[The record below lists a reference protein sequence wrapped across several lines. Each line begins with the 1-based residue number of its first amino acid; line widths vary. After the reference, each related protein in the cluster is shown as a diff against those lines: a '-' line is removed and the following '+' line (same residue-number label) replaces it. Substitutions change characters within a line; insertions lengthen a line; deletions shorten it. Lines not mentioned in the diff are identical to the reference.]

1 MFFCRFQVP
10 WTTVKIIT
18 RLSGY
23 SVSKFQDLSTLIEQI
38 VKAEEADRVT
48 ALNDSIEF
56 GLESGSIALIL
67 EAFPIEERVRLWRAL
82 PLELHIDVLT
92 EMRAE
97 VRLSIIDALSEVE
110 LKLTLAKL
118 DNLSLIEWADSLPEE
133 FINEALELI
142 EKDELE
148 LYDQANEYE
157 DEELGRWAERKI
169 ITLPFNIT
177 VDKARRLMER
187 YSYDTPQQVYL
198 INRKKQF
205 RGAVNY
211 YEILRS
217 ESDTRLKALAIEN
230 VTTLDSKMELPEAV
244 EALEHSS
251 LPALPVTDADQTL
264 IGEVDWQFALSTQ
277 REIYEARLM
286 AGTGMDEG
294 DDLFAPVLKSSQKRG
309 VWLGINLLTAIL
321 ASVTIGMFED
331 VITQVVALAVLMP
344 IVASM
349 GGIAGSQTLTLMV
362 RAMALNQITPGN
374 RFALLKNELGIGSLN
389 GLLWAL
395 IIGGLAGLWFQSPI
409 LGGTI
414 ALAIIV
420 NIITAALFGVLIPIA
435 LDKLDLD
442 PALAGSVI
450 LTTVTDVVGFFA
462 FLGTASLVML

>member
-1 MFFCRFQVP
+1 
-10 WTTVKIIT
+10 
-18 RLSGY
+18 
-23 SVSKFQDLSTLIEQI
+23 VSKFQDLSTLIQQI
-38 VKAEEADRVT
+38 GQAEESDQVAT
-48 ALNDSIEF
+48 LNESIEV
-56 GLESGSIALIL
+56 GLEPGAVALIL
-67 EAFPIEERVRLWRAL
+67 EAFPIDDRVRLWRAL

-92 EMRAE
+92 EMRAD
-97 VRLSIIDALSEVE
+97 VRFSIINALSEVE

-118 DNLSLIEWADSLPEE
+118 DNLSLIEWADSLPESI
-133 FINEALELI
+133 INEALSLI

-148 LYDQANEYE
+148 LYDQANEYA
-157 DEELGRWAERKI
+157 DEELGHWAERKI

-177 VDKARRLMER
+177 IGTAKQLMER

-198 INRKKQF
+198 INRNKQY
-205 RGAVNY
+205 RGTVNY
-211 YEILRS
+211 FDILRGDP
-217 ESDTRLKALAIEN
+217 DTRLKTLVIEA
-230 VTTLDSKMELPEAV
+230 VTVLDSKMMLPEAV
-244 EALEHSS
+244 EALEHST

-321 ASVTIGMFED
+321 ASVTIGLFED
-331 VITQVVALAVLMP
+331 VIAQVVALAVLMP

-374 RFALLKNELGIGSLN
+374 RFKFLKNELGIGSLN
-389 GLLWAL
+389 GIAWAL
-395 IIGGLAGLWFQSPI
+395 IIGGLAGLWFQSPV

-420 NIITAALFGVLIPIA
+420 NIITAALFGVLIPII
-435 LDKLDLD
+435 LDKFKLD

>member
-1 MFFCRFQVP
+1 M
-10 WTTVKIIT
+10 
-18 RLSGY
+18 
-23 SVSKFQDLSTLIEQI
+23 SKFQDLSTLIEQI
-38 VKAEEADRVT
+38 VQADEAEQVT

-56 GLESGSIALIL
+56 GLEPGAVALIL
-67 EAFPIEERVRLWRAL
+67 EAFPIDDRVRLWRAL
-82 PLELHIDVLT
+82 PMELHIDVLT
-92 EMRAE
+92 EMRAD
-97 VRLSIIDALSEVE
+97 VRLSIIEALSEVE

-142 EKDELE
+142 EKDELD

-177 VDKARRLMER
+177 VGKARRLMER

-217 ESDTRLKALAIEN
+217 EADVRLKTLAIDS
-230 VTTLDSKMELPEAV
+230 VTVLDSKMELPEAV
-244 EALEHSS
+244 EALEHSP

-294 DDLFAPVLKSSQKRG
+294 DDLFAPVIKSSQKRG

-321 ASVTIGMFED
+321 ASVTIGLFED
-331 VITQVVALAVLMP
+331 VISQVVALAVLMP

-349 GGIAGSQTLTLMV
+349 GGIAGSQTLTLMI

-395 IIGGLAGLWFQSPI
+395 IIGGLAGLWFQSTV

-420 NIITAALFGVLIPIA
+420 NIITAALFGVLIPIV
-435 LDKLDLD
+435 LDKLKLD

>member
-1 MFFCRFQVP
+1 M
-10 WTTVKIIT
+10 
-18 RLSGY
+18 SEY
-23 SVSKFQDLSTLIEQI
+23 QDLPLLIEQI
-38 VKAEEADRVT
+38 AQAEDAEQIVL
-48 ALNDSIEF
+48 LNDSIEH

-67 EAFPIEERVRLWRAL
+67 ESQPVDDRVRLWRAL
-82 PLELHIDVLT
+82 PLEMHIDVLT
-92 EMRAE
+92 DMRADARYS
-97 VRLSIIDALSEVE
+97 VINALSEIE

-133 FINEALELI
+133 IINEALSLI
-142 EKDELE
+142 QKDELE
-148 LYDQANEYE
+148 LFDLANKYG
-157 DEELGRWAERKI
+157 DDELGRWAERKI
-169 ITLPFNIT
+169 ITLPFNIS
-177 VDKARRLMER
+177 VDRAKRLMEK
-187 YSYDTPQQVYL
+187 YSFDTPQQVYL
-198 INRKKQF
+198 INKKKQF
-205 RGAVNY
+205 RGVVNY

-217 ESDTRLKALAIEN
+217 EGHTVLKNLMIDPVILLSSKMALA
-230 VTTLDSKMELPEAV
+230 EAV
-244 EALEHSS
+244 EAVEHSS
-251 LPALPVTDADQTL
+251 LPALPVVDEDQTL
-264 IGEVDWQFALSTQ
+264 IGEVDWQFALTTQ

-294 DDLFAPVLKSSQKRG
+294 DDLFAPVIKSSKKRG

-321 ASVTIGMFED
+321 ASVTIGLFED
-331 VITQVVALAVLMP
+331 VIAQVVALAVLMP

-374 RFALLKNELGIGSLN
+374 RFALFKNEFGIGAIN
-389 GLLWAL
+389 GLLWAI
-395 IIGGLAGLWFQSPI
+395 IIGGLAALWFQSPI

-420 NIITAALFGVLIPIA
+420 NIITAAMFGVLIPII

-462 FLGTASLVML
+462 FLGTASLVLL

>member
-1 MFFCRFQVP
+1 M
-10 WTTVKIIT
+10 
-18 RLSGY
+18 
-23 SVSKFQDLSTLIEQI
+23 SKFQDLSTLIQQI
-38 VKAEEADRVT
+38 GQAEEADQVAT
-48 ALNDSIEF
+48 LNASIEE
-56 GLESGSIALIL
+56 GLDPGSIALIL
-67 EAFPIEERVRLWRAL
+67 EAFTINDRVRLWRAL

-92 EMRAE
+92 EMRAD
-97 VRLSIIDALSEVE
+97 VRFSIINALSEVE

-133 FINEALELI
+133 IINEALALI

-148 LYDQANEYE
+148 LYDQANAYE
-157 DEELGRWAERKI
+157 DEEIGRWADRKI

-177 VDKARRLMER
+177 VGTAKRLMDR
-187 YSYDTPQQVYL
+187 YSYDTPQHIYL
-198 INRKKQF
+198 INRNKQF
-205 RGAVNY
+205 RGTVNFF
-211 YEILRS
+211 EILRS
-217 ESDTRLKALAIEN
+217 DSDVRLKSLSIEA
-230 VTTLDSKMELPEAV
+230 VTVLDSKMSLPEAV
-244 EALEHSS
+244 EALEHSVLS
-251 LPALPVTDADQTL
+251 ALPVTDADQTL

-309 VWLGINLLTAIL
+309 VWLGINLMTAIL
-321 ASVTIGMFED
+321 ASVTIGLFED
-331 VITQVVALAVLMP
+331 VIAQVVALAVLMP

-374 RFALLKNELGIGSLN
+374 RLKLLKNELGIGSLN
-389 GLLWAL
+389 GIAWAV
-395 IIGGLAGLWFQSPI
+395 IIGGLAGLWFQSAI

-414 ALAIIV
+414 ALAIVV
-420 NIITAALFGVLIPIA
+420 NIITAAVFGVLIPII
-435 LDKLDLD
+435 LDKLELD

-462 FLGTASLVML
+462 FLGTASLVLL

>member
-1 MFFCRFQVP
+1 M
-10 WTTVKIIT
+10 
-18 RLSGY
+18 
-23 SVSKFQDLSTLIEQI
+23 SKFQDLSTLIEQI
-38 VKAEEADRVT
+38 VQADEADQVT
-48 ALNDSIEF
+48 ALNDSIEC
-56 GLESGSIALIL
+56 GLESGAVALIL
-67 EAFPIEERVRLWRAL
+67 EAFPIDERVRLWRAL
-82 PLELHIDVLT
+82 PMELHIDVLT

-97 VRLSIIDALSEVE
+97 VRLSIIEALSEVE

-142 EKDELE
+142 EKDELD

-177 VDKARRLMER
+177 VGKARRLMER

-217 ESDTRLKALAIEN
+217 EEDVRLKTLAIDT
-230 VTTLDSKMELPEAV
+230 VTVLDSKMELSEAV
-244 EALEHSS
+244 EALEHSP

-294 DDLFAPVLKSSQKRG
+294 DDLFAPILKSSQKRG

-321 ASVTIGMFED
+321 ASVTIGLFED
-331 VITQVVALAVLMP
+331 VISQVVALAVLMP

-389 GLLWAL
+389 ALLWAL
-395 IIGGLAGLWFQSPI
+395 IIGGLAGLWFQSPV

-420 NIITAALFGVLIPIA
+420 NIVTAALFGVLIPIV
-435 LDKLDLD
+435 LDKLKLD

>member
-1 MFFCRFQVP
+1 M
-10 WTTVKIIT
+10 
-18 RLSGY
+18 
-23 SVSKFQDLSTLIEQI
+23 SKFQDLSTLIEQI

-97 VRLSIIDALSEVE
+97 VRLSIIDALSEIE

-420 NIITAALFGVLIPIA
+420 NIITAALFGVLIPIV

>member
-1 MFFCRFQVP
+1 M
-10 WTTVKIIT
+10 
-18 RLSGY
+18 
-23 SVSKFQDLSTLIEQI
+23 SKFQDLSTLIQQI
-38 VKAEEADRVT
+38 GQAEEADQVAT
-48 ALNDSIEF
+48 LSESIEA
-56 GLESGSIALIL
+56 GLEPGAVALIL
-67 EAFPIEERVRLWRAL
+67 EAFPIDDRVRLWRAL

-92 EMRAE
+92 EMRAD
-97 VRLSIIDALSEVE
+97 VRFSIINALSEVE

-118 DNLSLIEWADSLPEE
+118 DNLSLIEWADSLPESI
-133 FINEALELI
+133 INEALSLI

-148 LYDQANEYE
+148 LYDQANEYA
-157 DEELGRWAERKI
+157 DEELGHWAERKI

-177 VDKARRLMER
+177 IGTAKQLMER

-198 INRKKQF
+198 INRNKQY
-205 RGAVNY
+205 RGTVNY
-211 YEILRS
+211 FDILRGDP
-217 ESDTRLKALAIEN
+217 DTRLKILVIEA
-230 VTTLDSKMELPEAV
+230 VTVLDSKMMLPEAV
-244 EALEHSS
+244 EALEHST

-321 ASVTIGMFED
+321 ASVTIGLFED
-331 VITQVVALAVLMP
+331 VIAQVVALAVLMP

-349 GGIAGSQTLTLMV
+349 GGIAGSQTLTLMI

-374 RFALLKNELGIGSLN
+374 RFKLLKNELGIGSLN
-389 GLLWAL
+389 GIAWAL
-395 IIGGLAGLWFQSPI
+395 IIGGLAGLWFQSPV

-420 NIITAALFGVLIPIA
+420 NIITAALFGVLIPII
-435 LDKLDLD
+435 LDKFKLD

>member
-1 MFFCRFQVP
+1 M
-10 WTTVKIIT
+10 
-18 RLSGY
+18 
-23 SVSKFQDLSTLIEQI
+23 SKFQDLSTLIEQI

-56 GLESGSIALIL
+56 GLESGSVALIL

>member
-1 MFFCRFQVP
+1 
-10 WTTVKIIT
+10 
-18 RLSGY
+18 
-23 SVSKFQDLSTLIEQI
+23 
-38 VKAEEADRVT
+38 
-48 ALNDSIEF
+48 
-56 GLESGSIALIL
+56 
-67 EAFPIEERVRLWRAL
+67 
-82 PLELHIDVLT
+82 
-92 EMRAE
+92 MRAD
-97 VRLSIIDALSEVE
+97 VRFSIINALSEVE

-118 DNLSLIEWADSLPEE
+118 DNLSLIEWADSLPESI
-133 FINEALELI
+133 INEALSLI

-148 LYDQANEYE
+148 LYDQANEYA
-157 DEELGRWAERKI
+157 DEELGHWAERKI

-177 VDKARRLMER
+177 IGTAKQLMER

-198 INRKKQF
+198 INRNKQY
-205 RGAVNY
+205 RGTVNY
-211 YEILRS
+211 FDILRGDP
-217 ESDTRLKALAIEN
+217 DTRLKILVIEA
-230 VTTLDSKMELPEAV
+230 VTVLDSKMMLPEAV
-244 EALEHSS
+244 EALEHST

-321 ASVTIGMFED
+321 ASVTIGLFED
-331 VITQVVALAVLMP
+331 VIAQVVALAVLMP

-349 GGIAGSQTLTLMV
+349 GGIAGSQTLTLMI

-374 RFALLKNELGIGSLN
+374 RFKLLKNELGIGSLN
-389 GLLWAL
+389 GIAWAL
-395 IIGGLAGLWFQSPI
+395 IIGGLAGLWFQSPV

-420 NIITAALFGVLIPIA
+420 NIITAALFGVLIPII
-435 LDKLDLD
+435 LDKFKLD

>member
-1 MFFCRFQVP
+1 M
-10 WTTVKIIT
+10 
-18 RLSGY
+18 
-23 SVSKFQDLSTLIEQI
+23 SKFQDLSTLIQQI
-38 VKAEEADRVT
+38 GQAEESDQVAT
-48 ALNDSIEF
+48 LNESIEV
-56 GLESGSIALIL
+56 GLEPGAVALIL
-67 EAFPIEERVRLWRAL
+67 EAFPIDDRVRLWRAL

-92 EMRAE
+92 EMRAD
-97 VRLSIIDALSEVE
+97 VRFSIINALSEVE

-118 DNLSLIEWADSLPEE
+118 DNLSLIEWADSLPESI
-133 FINEALELI
+133 INEALALI

-157 DEELGRWAERKI
+157 DEELGHWAERKI

-177 VDKARRLMER
+177 IGTAKQLMER

-198 INRKKQF
+198 INRNKQY
-205 RGAVNY
+205 RGTVNY

-217 ESDTRLKALAIEN
+217 DPDTRLKTLVIEA
-230 VTTLDSKMELPEAV
+230 VTVLDSKMMLPEAV
-244 EALEHSS
+244 EALEHST

-321 ASVTIGMFED
+321 ASVTIGLFED
-331 VITQVVALAVLMP
+331 VIAQVVALAVLMP

-374 RFALLKNELGIGSLN
+374 RFKFLKNELGIGSLN
-389 GLLWAL
+389 GIAWAL
-395 IIGGLAGLWFQSPI
+395 IIGGLAGLWFQSPV

-420 NIITAALFGVLIPIA
+420 NIITAALFGVLIPII
-435 LDKLDLD
+435 LDKFKLD